1 MVDLYPVR
9 RVCRE
14 WMTQSEEMGS
24 KKKFWYRHP
33 AEGRAASKVEESMW
47 LFKFPQPGTGQHW
60 AEKIAAQVASIL
72 RIPHARVE
80 LADYEGSRG
89 SVTESF
95 ARGGRSLYH
104 GNQVLERVVQGYE
117 AGKRFRQ
124 SNHTLSNIWQAMDR
138 IFVAEE
144 AARSARRRM
153 AEYMVLD
160 AVIGNTDRHHENWG
174 ILRKRAGDRWRGF
187 VAPSFDHASSLGR
200 ELSDE
205 RREKLLTENRVGFY
219 AERGRGAIYRSED
232 DRRGLSPLD
241 LVRQGTTR
249 YPTLFRP
256 ALSRLA
262 RLNDDLVADL
272 VNRVPPCWMTSTS
285 RMFVCAMM
293 FYTRKELGKLVS

>member
-1 MVDLYPVR
+1 
-9 RVCRE
+9 
-14 WMTQSEEMGS
+14 MGS
-24 KKKFWYRHP
+24 KKKFWYRYS
-33 AEGRAASKVEESMW
+33 AEGQVASKVEESMW

-60 AEKIAAQVASIL
+60 AEKIAAQVASTL

-80 LADYEGSRG
+80 LADYEGNRG

-124 SNHTLSNIWQAMDR
+124 SNHTLNNIWQAVDKT
-138 IFVAEE
+138 FVAEE

-174 ILRKRAGDRWRGF
+174 ILRKRAGDRWRGL

-205 RREKLLTENRVGFY
+205 RREKLLTENRVGAY
-219 AERGRGAIYRSED
+219 AERGRGAIYWSEG
-232 DRRGLSPLD
+232 DRRGLSPLE

-249 YPTLFRP
+249 YPALFRP
-256 ALSRLA
+256 ALSKLA

-272 VNRVPPCWMTSTS
+272 VNRVPPCWMTSSS

-293 FYTRKELGKLVS
+293 FYTREELGKLVS